1 MGIQVS
7 PLASL
12 CLGVVRGWINVAKK
26 GKGGQIDDKGTA
38 WTRLPADQLRD
49 QLAKEYMVDTSTR
62 SIHRALKELGDAGL
76 LRREQKWKHRYRRDY
91 WYAIPSYEEELE
103 SYLPRSISNNHQSQ
117 RSRQKERHEVTVA
130 SNQVLI
136 PPVYKHNSLRT
147 DCGKNQR
154 QERKKNLFHQA
165 VKSCINKGI
174 RPKPNGFDNTQKV
187 PKTESSPPLIPE
199 PIPLGIDHAGRPIKQ
214 VVVGGVTHKVVD

>member
-26 GKGGQIDDKGTA
+26 GKGGQIDDNGTA

-76 LRREQKWKHRYRRDY
+76 D
-91 WYAIPSYEEELE
+91 
-103 SYLPRSISNNHQSQ
+103 
-117 RSRQKERHEVTVA
+117 
-130 SNQVLI
+130 
-136 PPVYKHNSLRT
+136 
-147 DCGKNQR
+147 
-154 QERKKNLFHQA
+154 KK
-165 VKSCINKGI
+165 INTK
-174 RPKPNGFDNTQKV
+174 
-187 PKTESSPPLIPE
+187 
-199 PIPLGIDHAGRPIKQ
+199 
-214 VVVGGVTHKVVD
+214 